1 MGLFKKLIHRHTW
14 QPLKVVY
21 RYREYSS
28 GRKITV
34 KRCQCRVCG
43 KIACHHFDGKNILGF
58 YGGK

>member
-1 MGLFKKLIHRHTW
+1 MGLIKNLFHRPTS

-28 GRKITV
+28 GRQISV

-43 KIACHHFDGKNILGF
+43 KIAYHHFDGKNILG
-58 YGGK
+58 YEGG